1 VLPVNQS
8 KCVNRRCIYFRIVIA
23 CLAAVPF
30 SPLALAQTNLF
41 VGALKQGVVLEFS
54 STDDVIFTESTFTG
68 LAGPETM
75 VFDSSGNL
83 FVSNGSA
90 KTIKKIT
97 PSGIKS
103 TFASGVDVVG
113 MAFDAFG
120 NLFVSQRSKDKDA
133 SEGVILEFAPD
144 GSSEVFASNLTKPQG
159 LAFDS
164 LGNLYVADP
173 VHDAILKISPDGRQ
187 TTFASKISQLHSL
200 AFDTTN
206 GNLLVTGLSL
216 DATSGLQVSTLFRV
230 SPSGVVDTVMTA
242 TTIPSLAGLND
253 LAFDGRKLFVT
264 AGESVLEVDQL
275 LVTANIVASI
285 PKGAGGIAVEPPLA
299 TNLSTRVFVQ
309 GTSGAASTN
318 GQEAALA
325 PGNGSAIAGFII
337 SGSNPKQ
344 VLLRGLGPSLG
355 KFGIANALPDPTL
368 DLYDSGGN
376 LIASNDDWQTAAN
389 APQIPISLQ
398 PSDPHEP
405 AILATLQPG
414 SFTAV
419 LRGKNGAS
427 GVGLVEINDRSN
439 VAESKLTNVSTRGFV
454 GTGENVMI
462 GGLIL
467 NGGVGRR
474 MTLIRALG
482 PTLGQSPFNIAGALT
497 NPTLMLV
504 DANGSVVASNDDWK
518 SSQEGEIQ
526 ATGLAPPNDKEA
538 AILTTLPAGSFTA
551 IVSGKNG
558 ETGIALVDVFDAF

>member
-1 VLPVNQS
+1 M
-8 KCVNRRCIYFRIVIA
+8 NRRCIYRKIVIA
-23 CLAAVPF
+23 FLAAMSF
-30 SPLALAQTNLF
+30 SGVAFAQTNLF
-41 VGALKQGVVLEFS
+41 VGALKQGAVFEFS
-54 STDDVIFTESTFTG
+54 SSDDVIFTESTFTG
-68 LAGPETM
+68 IAGPETM

-90 KTIKKIT
+90 KTIKKVT
-97 PSGIKS
+97 PSGVKT

-120 NLFVSQRSKDKDA
+120 NLFVSQRSKDTDA

-144 GSSEVFASNLTKPQG
+144 GSSKVFASNLTKPQG

-187 TTFASKISQLHSL
+187 TTFASKISQPHRL
-200 AFDTTN
+200 AFDAF
-206 GNLLVTGLSL
+206 GNLYVTDPAANSIF
-216 DATSGLQVSTLFRV
+216 SI
-230 SPSGVVDTVMTA
+230 SPSGVVTDIEDFGTDA
-242 TTIPSLAGLND
+242 TSAGTIND
-253 LAFDGRKLFVT
+253 LAFDSLGNLFVT
-264 AGESVLEVDQL
+264 FGDTVIEFPGGVDVAETTIASV
-275 LVTANIVASI
+275 
-285 PKGAGGIAVEPPLA
+285 PGGAGGIAIEPPLA

-309 GTSGAASTN
+309 GSSGAASTN

-325 PGNGSAIAGFII
+325 PGSGSAIAGFII
-337 SGSNPKQ
+337 SGSSPKQ
-344 VLLRGLGPSLG
+344 VFLRGLGPSLSA
-355 KFGIANALPDPTL
+355 FGVANVLQDPTL
-368 DLYDSGGN
+368 DLHDSSGN
-376 LIASNDDWQTAAN
+376 LLASNDDWQTASN
-389 APQIPISLQ
+389 ADKIPVGLQ
-398 PSDPHEP
+398 PSDPREP

-427 GVGLVEINDRSN
+427 GVGLVEINDRSS

-482 PTLGQSPFNIAGALT
+482 PTLAQSPFNIAGALT
-497 NPTLMLV
+497 NPILTLV
-504 DANGSVVASNDDWK
+504 DANGSIVASNDDWK
-518 SSQEGEIQ
+518 SSQQREIQ

-538 AILTTLPAGSFTA
+538 AILTTLPPGNFTA

-558 ETGIALVDVFDAF
+558 ETGLALVDVFLSF